1 MNYFQP
7 GEPGSMPAGIPAI
20 MQPNSA
26 VGISTNSIAPQIM
39 PVAEHRI
46 LCCECGVA
54 IAPNP
59 SNMCVGCLRTKVD
72 ITSDIPKQVIIYFCR
87 FCERYLNPPQNWVTC
102 ALESRELMAL
112 CLKRLKNIQ
121 KVKLVDAS
129 FVWTEPHSKR
139 IKVKLTVQ
147 GEVVAG
153 TILQQSFVV
162 EYVVNHQMCDDCR
175 RVEAKDTWTAN
186 VQLRQKTDQKKTLY
200 YVEQLLIKYDATKEC
215 SAIKN
220 VGDGLDFYFGAESGA
235 RKLVEFFQSVI
246 PIRYQHAKKLISHDM
261 SSNIYNYK
269 YTLSV
274 EVVPICKDNVVCL
287 PHKLAHSLGGIGQI
301 CVVYKVTSK
310 LHLIDPN
317 TCQFAE
323 INASTFFKTPF
334 NSLLRPRQLCEYTII
349 NIETIS
355 DHERRK
361 FTGQG
366 ALSRKHGLADVW
378 VVKTSQLG
386 KYEENAI
393 HCRTHLGHLLQPG
406 DTVMG
411 FDLKNSNVNDPNLEK
426 AAADKVPDVVLIK
439 KVYAEKS
446 VRNRRRKWRLK
457 HMEGLHREAG
467 GGSSMSDGGYEY
479 NDFLEDLEE
488 DPELRKNV
496 NVYKDASKL
505 SCSMAVDDQDTASDS
520 EEIPQITL
528 AEMLDDLDIGS
539 SVTSSNTQSAQDTTK
554 QRNVDNVN
562 EKNESSMM
570 E

>member
-7 GEPGSMPAGIPAI
+7 GGAGSMPAGIPAT

-26 VGISTNSIAPQIM
+26 IGISTNSIAPQIM

-287 PHKLAHSLGGIGQI
+287 PAKLAHSL
-301 CVVYKVTSK
+301 
-310 LHLIDPN
+310 
-317 TCQFAE
+317 AE

-334 NSLLRPRQLCEYTII
+334 NSLSRPRQLCEYTII

-411 FDLKNSNVNDPNLEK
+411 FDLKSSNVNDPNLEK

-539 SVTSSNTQSAQDTTK
+539 GVTSNNTQSENDMTK
-554 QRNVDNVN
+554 QRNVDNIN

>member
-1 MNYFQP
+1 MNYFP
-7 GEPGSMPAGIPAI
+7 GVGAVPQGSANGGTL
-20 MQPNSA
+20 NSA
-26 VGISTNSIAPQIM
+26 AGLPASQVP
-39 PVAEHRI
+39 EHRI
-46 LCCECGVA
+46 LCCQCGVA

-72 ITSDIPKQVIIYFCR
+72 ITSDIPKQVVIYFCR

-121 KVKLVDAS
+121 RVKLVDAS

-153 TILQQSFVV
+153 TILQQSFIV
-162 EYVVNHQMCDDCR
+162 EYVINHQMCDDCR
-175 RVEAKDTWTAN
+175 RVEAKDTWNAN

-200 YVEQLLIKYDATKEC
+200 FVEQLLIKYDATKEC
-215 SAIKN
+215 SAIKP

-246 PIRYQHAKKLISHDM
+246 PMRYQHAKKLISHDM

-274 EVVPICKDNVVCL
+274 EVVPVCKDNVVCL
-287 PHKLAHSLGGIGQI
+287 PVKLAHSLGGIGQI
-301 CVVYKVTSK
+301 CVVYKVTSR

-349 NIETIS
+349 NIEEIS

-361 FTGQG
+361 FAGQG
-366 ALSRKHGLADVW
+366 ALSRKHTLADVW
-378 VVKTSQLG
+378 VVKTCQLG
-386 KYEENAI
+386 KYEENAT

-411 FDLKNSNVNDPNLEK
+411 FDLKNSNVNDSQLEK
-426 AAADKVPDVVLIK
+426 LSADKIPDVVIVK

-457 HMEGLHREAG
+457 HMEGLHQAG
-467 GGSSMSDGGYEY
+467 SSGSMSDGGNEY
-479 NDFLEDLEE
+479 NDFMEDLEE

-496 NVYKDASKL
+496 NIYKDTAKIAGE
-505 SCSMAVDDQDTASDS
+505 MPVDQDSISDS
-520 EEIPQITL
+520 EIPQITL

-539 SVTSSNTQSAQDTTK
+539 NVAKNSEVIDEDDGTT
-554 QRNVDNVN
+554 
-562 EKNESSMM
+562 ETSMM

>member
-1 MNYFQP
+1 MNYFP
-7 GEPGSMPAGIPAI
+7 NGGSGAMPPSLPPSAAI
-20 MQPNSA
+20 VNTNQG
-26 VGISTNSIAPQIM
+26 VGLPTHPVSPQVVQ
-39 PVAEHRI
+39 VAEHRI
-46 LCCECGVA
+46 LCCQCGVA

-72 ITSDIPKQVIIYFCR
+72 ITSDIPKQVVIYFCR

-121 KVKLVDAS
+121 RVKLVDAS

-139 IKVKLTVQ
+139 VKVKLTVQ

-153 TILQQSFVV
+153 TILQQSFIV

-175 RVEAKDTWTAN
+175 RVEAKDTWNAS
-186 VQLRQKTDQKKTLY
+186 VQLRQKAIQKKTLY
-200 YVEQLLIKYDATKEC
+200 FVEQLLIKYDATKEC
-215 SAIKN
+215 SAIKA

-235 RKLVEFFQSVI
+235 RKLVEFFQSVV
-246 PIRYQHAKKLISHDM
+246 PMRYQHAKKLISHDM

-287 PHKLAHSLGGIGQI
+287 PEKLAHSLGGIGQI

-323 INASTFFKTPF
+323 ISAATFFKTPF
-334 NSLLRPRQLCEYTII
+334 SSLQRPRQLCEYTII
-349 NIETIS
+349 NIEEIS

-361 FTGQG
+361 FAGQG
-366 ALSRKHGLADVW
+366 ALSRKYGLADAW

-406 DTVMG
+406 DTVLG
-411 FDLKNSNVNDPNLEK
+411 FDLKNSNVNDPQLEK
-426 AAADKVPDVVLIK
+426 MSEDKISDVVLVK

-457 HMEGLHREAG
+457 HMEGLHETV
-467 GGSSMSDGGYEY
+467 GGSNSMSDGGYEY

-496 NVYKDASKL
+496 NVYKDPAKI
-505 SCSMAVDDQDTASDS
+505 AVDRDS
-520 EEIPQITL
+520 VSESEDIPQITL
-528 AEMLDDLDIGS
+528 AEMLDDLDIGPKDENS
-539 SVTSSNTQSAQDTTK
+539 TLKADDNGRSEKVTDGNYGVSDTP
-554 QRNVDNVN
+554 
-562 EKNESSMM
+562 MM